1 LYRCGPSDGS
11 FRIPRRIKAD
21 AGGLVGNSMT
31 IDDAIARA
39 TRAHEGQTDKA
50 GQPYIGHLLR
60 VMGGVRIESE
70 LEEAAKMAAVL
81 HDVLEDTMVTSAD
94 LRSEGCPREVIEAV
108 EAVTKRDGEG
118 LEAYLSRVAANR
130 VAYAVK
136 LADLVDNSDESR
148 LRQLPH
154 EDAERLRRKY
164 ETAIGLL
171 QVLRTEALHPSGF
184 YRYYVRDRERL
195 SLLRQWRWRQDG
207 QEAGGVSWPERLSRA
222 TGGRWNPGSSS
233 DVDALTGMGP
243 DPYSCGEWADAISEP
258 EARALAAKAAL
269 DIDAPR
275 VGTDLRNR
283 SPL

>member
-1 LYRCGPSDGS
+1 
-11 FRIPRRIKAD
+11 
-21 AGGLVGNSMT
+21 MT

-50 GQPYIGHLLR
+50 GNPYIGHSLR
-60 VMGGVRIESE
+60 VMSGVRIESE
-70 LEEAAKMAAVL
+70 LEATAKMAAVL
-81 HDVLEDTMVTSAD
+81 HDVLEDTTVTSAE
-94 LRSEGCPREVIEAV
+94 LLSLGYPREVIEAV

-136 LADLVDNSDESR
+136 LADLVDNSDVSR

-164 ETAIGLL
+164 TTAIGLL
-171 QVLRTEALHPSGF
+171 QVLRIKALYPSGF
-184 YRYYVRDRERL
+184 YRYYVRERESL
-195 SLLRQWRWRQDG
+195 DLLRQWRWREDG
-207 QEAGGVSWPERLSRA
+207 QEAGGFSWPERLSRA

-233 DVDALTGMGP
+233 DVDALIGMGP
-243 DPYSCGEWADAISEP
+243 DLHSCGEWADEISEP
-258 EARALAAKAAL
+258 EARALAAKAGL

-275 VGTDLRNR
+275 VG
-283 SPL
+283 SV

>member
-1 LYRCGPSDGS
+1 
-11 FRIPRRIKAD
+11 
-21 AGGLVGNSMT
+21 MT

-60 VMGGVRIESE
+60 VMSGVRIEAE
-70 LEEAAKMAAVL
+70 LEDAAKMAAVL
-81 HDVLEDTMVTSAD
+81 HDVLEDTTVTSAD
-94 LRSEGCPREVIEAV
+94 LRSLGCPSEVIEAV

-130 VAYAVK
+130 IAYAVK
-136 LADLVDNSDESR
+136 LADLVDNSDEFR

-164 ETAIGLL
+164 TTAIGLL
-171 QVLRTEALHPSGF
+171 QVLRIKALYPSGF
-184 YRYYVRDRERL
+184 YRYYVRDRDSL
-195 SLLRQWRWRQDG
+195 ALLRQWRWREDG
-207 QEAGGVSWPERLSRA
+207 KDGFSWPERLSRA

-258 EARALAAKAAL
+258 EARALAAKAGL

-275 VGTDLRNR
+275 VGAV
-283 SPL
+283 